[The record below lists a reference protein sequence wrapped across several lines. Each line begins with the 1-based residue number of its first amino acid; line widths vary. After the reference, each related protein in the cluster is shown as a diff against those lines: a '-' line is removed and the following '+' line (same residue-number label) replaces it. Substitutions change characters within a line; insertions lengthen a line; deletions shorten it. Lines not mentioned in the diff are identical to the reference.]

1 MSHLFVNQGMLVALD
16 VVDSLKITSSQE
28 SFVRDLGTA
37 RKLNSVDILYHYFAV
52 ATYTYLL

>member
-1 MSHLFVNQGMLVALD
+1 MSHLFVNLSTLVAMD

-37 RKLNSVDILYHYFAV
+37 RKFNLVDIPYHYFAV
-52 ATYTYLL
+52 ATEI